1 MNHIEIKY
9 SYFSQKAEF
18 LMNREKVSPYSELA
32 SIGNSPFL
40 EAVASIIHC
49 LDNEVFDDYEID
61 LYATDFQ
68 YELLSAIARKS
79 EYCKNI
85 RLFSMESLLPKEK
98 LFERIFD
105 IGRQNNITVDQ
116 GENAKVYFSGGMHM
130 VLPKK
135 GFVNTDTPCAD
146 IGVFKENEVIPVT
159 IRTPLIIS
167 DSFGILQKSGHTCY
181 SIPSVK
187 LNSFW
192 EFYALEFIERPVII
206 EYMTALRYVNFN
218 QKQMAEFNA
227 IKNNKP
233 AYYINDIP
241 SMIDK
246 EETFDIDFACF
257 PEDAFSLKIENTDI
271 VNCQE
276 NTIFAI
282 NPGTTL
288 ICIYNDKGECAAS
301 KSITVVG
308 HQYVENIRLIPR
320 FEYLKKSERNRIDVV
335 VTPLNAE
342 DANKLVWSIS
352 NPNIL
357 QVDENGNII
366 ALEEGEA
373 TITVSGNKVNASLI
387 VEVKPALQSLRFSQ
401 HSVRLK
407 NRETFILECIVTP
420 PNAPTEKLTWDLD
433 NKTIA
438 SINPSKYGHRC
449 QIIASEGYEGRGNI
463 HCYDADT
470 KLGAICNIEVISKVK
485 PGTAG
490 KVALSCWL
498 IGILFPF
505 LLPISSIASFYGLA
519 RDPETE
525 HHNRYKI
532 CAVGSILTLL
542 FWLMVGMQ

>member
-1 MNHIEIKY
+1 MYKR
-9 SYFSQKAEF
+9 Q
-18 LMNREKVSPYSELA
+18 
-32 SIGNSPFL
+32 IGNSPFL

-68 YELLSAIARKS
+68 YELLSAIARES

-116 GENAKVYFSGGMHM
+116 GENAKVYFSGGMHI

-320 FEYLKKSERNRIDVV
+320 FEY
-335 VTPLNAE
+335 
-342 DANKLVWSIS
+342 
-352 NPNIL
+352 
-357 QVDENGNII
+357 
-366 ALEEGEA
+366 
-373 TITVSGNKVNASLI
+373 
-387 VEVKPALQSLRFSQ
+387 
-401 HSVRLK
+401 
-407 NRETFILECIVTP
+407 
-420 PNAPTEKLTWDLD
+420 
-433 NKTIA
+433 
-438 SINPSKYGHRC
+438 
-449 QIIASEGYEGRGNI
+449 
-463 HCYDADT
+463 
-470 KLGAICNIEVISKVK
+470 
-485 PGTAG
+485 
-490 KVALSCWL
+490 
-498 IGILFPF
+498 
-505 LLPISSIASFYGLA
+505 
-519 RDPETE
+519 
-525 HHNRYKI
+525 
-532 CAVGSILTLL
+532 
-542 FWLMVGMQ
+542 